1 MQAALAEAEAAQE
14 AALAL
19 QQGRCAE
26 LEAEVSRLGE
36 CNLNLNQELETEVL
50 RLGTALSESEHERAQ
65 LKDEG
70 RKSEALAVALR
81 TALPRALVVQLAEA
95 HASLEKE
102 LMLRTA
108 LSAQLA
114 EAHASLET

>member
-1 MQAALAEAEAAQE
+1 MQAALAEAE

-36 CNLNLNQELETEVL
+36 CNLNLNQELEAEVS

-95 HASLEKE
+95 HAS
-102 LMLRTA
+102 
-108 LSAQLA
+108 
-114 EAHASLET
+114 